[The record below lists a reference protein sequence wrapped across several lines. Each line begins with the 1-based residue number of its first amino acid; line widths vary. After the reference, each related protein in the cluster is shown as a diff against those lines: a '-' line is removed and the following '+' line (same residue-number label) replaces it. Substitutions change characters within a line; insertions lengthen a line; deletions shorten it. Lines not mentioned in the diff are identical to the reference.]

1 MVTPLPQQT
10 TPATSSAVS
19 TDTLLVAV
27 IRIACFGLLGYWTF
41 ILIHPFLAIIIWSV
55 VFTVALYP
63 AFERLTAMLGGW
75 RGLVAAAITIIA
87 LLLILGPAT
96 WLGLSLVATTR
107 FLVERIGDGSLQIP
121 LPPESINAWPL
132 IGGKIYEIWL
142 LAATNF
148 SELMSAMAPYL
159 KPLGGRLLGA
169 AGSFGGNLLQFML
182 GVVVSAF
189 LFVPGRKLAT
199 GLQRVLEHV
208 ATEHGAEFIN
218 IAGATIRSVS
228 RGVIGIAFLQSLLLG
243 IGFLFAGVPGAGF
256 LSFLAFVFGVI
267 QLGPSLIVIPVI
279 AWSWFTMPGMTALA
293 LTIYLVPVNLLDN
306 ILRPLVMGHSLN
318 TPMPVIF
325 IGLIGGT
332 IVHGLIGVF
341 VGPIVLAIAWQ
352 LLAAWTRED
361 VAELPAATRG

>member
-1 MVTPLPQQT
+1 VTVAPLPQQAA
-10 TPATSSAVS
+10 PMPSAAP
-19 TDTLLVAV
+19 TDTLLVA
-27 IRIACFGLLGYWTF
+27 IRIACFGLLGYWTL
-41 ILIHPFLAIIIWSV
+41 ILVRPFLAIIIWSV

-63 AFERLTAMLGGW
+63 AFERLTAILGGW

-107 FLVERIGDGSLQIP
+107 SLVERIGDGSLQIP
-121 LPPESINAWPL
+121 LPPEGINAWPL
-132 IGGKIYEIWL
+132 VGSKIYEIWL

-148 SELMSAMAPYL
+148 SEMMSAMAPYL

-169 AGSFGGNLLQFML
+169 AGSFGGHLLQFMA
-182 GVVVSAF
+182 GVVISGF
-189 LFVPGRKLAT
+189 LFIPGRKLAT
-199 GLQRVLEHV
+199 ALRRVLDHV
-208 ATEHGAEFIN
+208 VTEHGAEFIN
-218 IAGATIRSVS
+218 IAGATIRNVS

-279 AWSWFTMPGMTALA
+279 AWSWFSMPAMTALI

-306 ILRPLVMGHSLN
+306 ILRPLVMGHGLN

-325 IGLIGGT
+325 IGLVGGT